1 MDSVV
6 SRALVRKTPAERAR
20 LLGLVTTYVTHV
32 DFVNLLANIDVNRV
46 ESIYRWTKPLAAF
59 NSLESL
65 WLQVE
70 DWLRA

>member
-6 SRALVRKTPAERAR
+6 NRALTRKTPAERAR
-20 LLGLVTTYVTHV
+20 LLGIVTTYVTHM
-32 DFVNLLANIDVNRV
+32 DFVNLLSNIDVNSP
-46 ESIYRWTKPLAAF
+46 ESIFRWTKPLAAF

-65 WLQVE
+65 WLQVD

>member
-6 SRALVRKTPAERAR
+6 SRALTRKTPAERAR
-20 LLGLVTTYVTHV
+20 LLGILTTYVTHM
-32 DFVNLLANIDVNRV
+32 DFVNLLSNIDVNSQ
-46 ESIYRWTKPLAAF
+46 ESIFRWTKPLAAF

-65 WLQVE
+65 WLQVD

>member
-6 SRALVRKTPAERAR
+6 SRALLTKPPAERAR
-20 LLGLVTTYVTHV
+20 LLGLVATYITHM
-32 DFVNLLANIDVNRV
+32 DFVNLVSNIDVNRP
-46 ESIYRWTKPLAAF
+46 ESIARWTKPLAAF

>member
-6 SRALVRKTPAERAR
+6 SRALLRKTPAERAR
-20 LLGLVTTYVTHV
+20 LLGLVTTYVTHM
-32 DFVNLLANIDVNRV
+32 DFVNTVANIDVNRAD
-46 ESIYRWTKPLAAF
+46 SIVRWTKPLAAF

-70 DWLRA
+70 DWLRS